1 MHSLVF
7 SDSPTVFV
15 KLHYYRK
22 VSPNVFSQEF
32 FYNLLDDISVS
43 RIYLVKQIGDCDHR
57 VFYSGSGNNTLL
69 TM

>member
-1 MHSLVF
+1 MMDDVAVHSLVF

-43 RIYLVKQIGDCDHR
+43 RIYLVKH
-57 VFYSGSGNNTLL
+57 VY
-69 TM
+69 